1 MLVRIY
7 FIIPTVAY
15 NVLLYFL
22 HSCWDFT
29 WDIYVQ
35 NSTAEKMGREK
46 EQMWSH
52 MEQGVT
58 RRLPSTV
65 QAGRTVFSRTHIC
78 VLVLRTLST
87 RATRKERMENLPAP
101 HPPLLIITVFH
112 STWPWFPISGPDRMS
127 YFPVLGLNVWK
138 ECVKKEGFILAP
150 GRRRDVVHHSG
161 RLSSMT
167 PSVRMQREEYRC
179 WACILPFLL
188 CILSRTLPHG
198 MDPST
203 LRVVLPSEIV
213 HKHAW
218 RCVS

>member
-101 HPPLLIITVFH
+101 HPPLPHYYCFSFHLALISHFRA
-112 STWPWFPISGPDRMS
+112 GPHELLSCAGTKRLKRMCKERGI
-127 YFPVLGLNVWK
+127 YFGSW
-138 ECVKKEGFILAP
+138 
-150 GRRRDVVHHSG
+150 
-161 RLSSMT
+161 
-167 PSVRMQREEYRC
+167 
-179 WACILPFLL
+179 
-188 CILSRTLPHG
+188 
-198 MDPST
+198 
-203 LRVVLPSEIV
+203 
-213 HKHAW
+213 
-218 RCVS
+218 